1 MLPVAI
7 DISDTII
14 RLIGLERRGRSWK
27 IHVRSEIAVAP
38 GFINDGDI
46 QQPAQ
51 VSELLHSLAE
61 ASDLH
66 SKDVVITLP
75 ERHTFVKLI
84 TLPAGDNKAIPELV
98 ATTMTQHIPY
108 NPDEMYWDWER
119 VNSGQTGT
127 DTRILL
133 GAAPR
138 TTVDQYLSVFS
149 EAGLRVTVAEI
160 ESLAI
165 VRALFGPKPPD
176 EPRII
181 VDLGRTR
188 STLILIHHGVVQFSR
203 TLRYAGRELNRF
215 IADELHISD
224 DQAERAKT
232 LFGLDAT
239 RGKGLLR
246 AVLAPHIDAIANG
259 IAEVEN
265 FFEEHYVDHEPI
277 LKIHLT
283 GSGAILRNI
292 DRELQMR
299 LKQVVVVE
307 PSWVYT
313 ELLKSHRDLSPEL
326 GYSYT
331 TAFGLAIRPWLTTQ
345 T

>member
-1 MLPVAI
+1 MTSVAI

-14 RLIGLERRGRSWK
+14 RLIGLERRGRDWK

-46 QQPAQ
+46 QQPAA

-84 TLPAGDNKAIPELV
+84 SLPASSEGNIADAV
-98 ATTMTQHIPY
+98 TTAMTQHIPY
-108 NPDEMYWDWER
+108 TPDEMYWDWQK
-119 VNSGQTGT
+119 VGGVDSQNQTQ
-127 DTRILL
+127 ILL

-138 TTVDQYLSVFS
+138 ATVDQYLSVFTD
-149 EAGLRVTVAEI
+149 AGLQVKVAEI

-165 VRALFGPKPPD
+165 VRGLFGPKPPD
-176 EPRII
+176 EPQII

-188 STLILIHHGVVQFSR
+188 STLILIHHGIVQFSR

-224 DQAERAKT
+224 EQAERAKT
-232 LFGLDAT
+232 LFGLDTT
-239 RGKGLLR
+239 RGKGILR
-246 AVLAPHIDAIANG
+246 AVLAPHVDAIAEE
-259 IAEVEN
+259 IKEVEN

-277 LKIHLT
+277 LKIYLT
-283 GSGAILRNI
+283 GSGALLRNI
-292 DRELQMR
+292 DQELQMR
-299 LKQVVVVE
+299 LKQVVVVQ

-313 ELLKSHRDLSPEL
+313 ELLRSYRDLSSEL

-331 TAFGLAIRPWLTTQ
+331 TAFGLAMRPWLPS
-345 T
+345 